1 MRHPQPQFRDGS
13 NNWIDLESDQVQI
26 MSIIYDAW
34 PKDGKKGRD
43 VVEELGLP
51 LPAADGESSSGS
63 GEEGEP
69 PGQVKNVQQQQA
81 WGGMVLASAA
91 GSLQHPSGKHDG
103 WVRVFLSFHAVF
115 LSFHAVFLSFYA
127 VFLSFSAVFLSFYAV
142 FLSFS
147 AVFLSF
153 HAVFVLKHD

>member
-1 MRHPQPQFRDGS
+1 
-13 NNWIDLESDQVQI
+13 

-81 WGGMVLASAA
+81 WGEPAEQPQD
-91 GSLQHPSGKHDG
+91 GSLQE
-103 WVRVFLSFHAVF
+103 
-115 LSFHAVFLSFYA
+115 
-127 VFLSFSAVFLSFYAV
+127 
-142 FLSFS
+142 
-147 AVFLSF
+147 
-153 HAVFVLKHD
+153 